1 MVLTFDQEKELENLK
16 HKHKKELLAEQL
28 AYMEEEHR
36 LKMIRLNKLLE
47 IAKQGGKIDSHD

>member
-1 MVLTFDQEKELENLK
+1 MVLTFDQEKELELLK

-28 AYMEEEHR
+28 AFMEEEHR

-47 IAKQGGKIDSHD
+47 IARAGGKVNYE